1 MLLAAS
7 YSFKSTANW
16 AAVIRNSWL
25 KLRFALTFLH
35 IFNYVLV
42 HGRTAN
48 FSFSL
53 LSATCAYL
61 MGGFYFPRE
70 SALYAFRCYA
80 VSSTYLGLYSI
91 HLLDFPRQG

>member
-1 MLLAAS
+1 M
-7 YSFKSTANW
+7 
-16 AAVIRNSWL
+16 IRNSWL
-25 KLRFALTFLH
+25 KLRFALAFLH

-70 SALYAFRCYA
+70 SALFMLLGVMPLVPLILAYTAFIYWTFRGKIKTGD
-80 VSSTYLGLYSI
+80 TYY
-91 HLLDFPRQG
+91 